1 MTDARLPARFLTDHR
16 LNDLSDSAWRLFTCS
31 LIWSNEQGTDGR
43 IPYSA
48 LRLLG
53 STREAANAGELI
65 ALGLWVESKNGFLF
79 CGDWENSWGQSW
91 AVDVEAKRASNR
103 QRQKAWREKVNSELA
118 TARNQA
124 SVTRYVGQERKDRQ
138 GEEGQ
143 VELAK
148 RCLRCG
154 EKTPAW
160 VSDTSELLCMRCETD
175 ENPL

>member
-16 LNDLSDSAWRLFTCS
+16 LNDLSDSAWRLFTCA
-31 LIWSNEQGTDGR
+31 LIWSNEQGTDGQV
-43 IPYSA
+43 PYSA

-53 STREAANAGELI
+53 SSRDATNAHELI
-65 ALGLWVESKNGFLF
+65 TLGLWVESAQGFLF
-79 CGDWENSWGQSW
+79 LGDWESFWGQSW
-91 AVDVEAKRASNR
+91 AEDVESKRASNR

-118 TARNQA
+118 TARNQG

-143 VELAK
+143 VQLAK
-148 RCLRCG
+148 PCSKCG
-154 EKTPAW
+154 AKTSAW
-160 VSDTSELLCMRCETD
+160 VTDVAPVLCLQCETD